1 MLNITDF
8 QRLSQSPTVAKRKDF
23 AVVSQI
29 VAAMPWFADAQ
40 ILLLKI
46 MKHQNHSAYDEQFTR
61 LSLYATYRETLLAE
75 LKSIEP
81 AVKKTTARIDNT
93 AIAQDESIDL
103 SELNNS

>member
-8 QRLSQSPTVAKRKDF
+8 QRLAQSQTVAKRKDF
-23 AVVSQI
+23 SAVSQM

-46 MKHQNHSAYDEQFTR
+46 MKQQNHPSYDERFAL
-61 LSLYATYRETLLAE
+61 LSLYATHRETLLAE

-81 AVKKTTARIDNT
+81 KGKQTTTRVDNT
-93 AIAQDESIDL
+93 AVAQDESIDL
-103 SELNNS
+103 AELNN